1 MKPSS
6 SKFFFLFFDVSE
18 KKKKQKASGAS
29 ACSLSDS
36 RKVGRFLREAM
47 VEAMEWL
54 PRVGRER
61 REENSGGRGSRELEM
76 SERRAKSA
84 DGTDFERALFFSL
97 SLSFVTFAS
106 F

>member
-1 MKPSS
+1 MS
-6 SKFFFLFFDVSE
+6 LR
-18 KKKKQKASGAS
+18 KKRNRKLAGPLLVRSRIPGKSGAFY
-29 ACSLSDS
+29 
-36 RKVGRFLREAM
+36 GRRWWK
-47 VEAMEWL
+47 AMEWL

>member
-47 VEAMEWL
+47 VEGDGVVASSRKRATRGEL
-54 PRVGRER
+54 
-61 REENSGGRGSRELEM
+61 GGEGL
-76 SERRAKSA
+76 A
-84 DGTDFERALFFSL
+84 
-97 SLSFVTFAS
+97 
-106 F
+106 